1 MEIEIRILDQIQSL
15 STPFWDAFW
24 TYVTGLGDGGRI
36 WILLAAVLLCI
47 PKTRKSGLILALA
60 LSVELILC
68 NRIMKPLFARP
79 RPFDVNSAVR
89 LLIPCPGDFS
99 FPSGHTAASFVAVA
113 ALYFAGER
121 KLWKPALILAV
132 LIAFSR
138 LYLYVHYPTDIL
150 GGMAVG
156 VIAGY
161 AGCWAAGWIMN
172 FRDPD
177 RHEPASDGNT
187 DGKAA
192 KVISA
197 ESPEG
202 DGDPGSI
209 QDR

>member
-1 MEIEIRILDQIQSL
+1 M
-15 STPFWDAFW
+15 
-24 TYVTGLGDGGRI
+24 
-36 WILLAAVLLCI
+36 
-47 PKTRKSGLILALA
+47 
-60 LSVELILC
+60 
-68 NRIMKPLFARP
+68 
-79 RPFDVNSAVR
+79 
-89 LLIPCPGDFS
+89 
-99 FPSGHTAASFVAVA
+99 
-113 ALYFAGER
+113 
-121 KLWKPALILAV
+121 ILAV